1 MCRLDMYTPE
11 ELRRIVSR
19 SARTLGIG
27 IEEDGAY
34 EIARRSRGTPRI
46 ANRLLKRV
54 RDFAAVAG
62 SAVVTKE
69 DARRALARM
78 EIDELGLD
86 ETDRNLL
93 RALICKF
100 NGGPAGL
107 DTLAATI
114 NEDVATIED
123 VYEPY
128 LLQLGFIARTPR
140 GRVCLKGGYEHMGM
154 KMPESA
160 KKQLSVFD
168 DND

>member
-1 MCRLDMYTPE
+1 
-11 ELRRIVSR
+11 
-19 SARTLGIG
+19 
-27 IEEDGAY
+27 
-34 EIARRSRGTPRI
+34 
-46 ANRLLKRV
+46 
-54 RDFAAVAG
+54 
-62 SAVVTKE
+62 
-69 DARRALARM
+69 M

-93 RALICKF
+93 RALIHKF

-140 GRVCLKGGYEHMGM
+140 GRVCLKGGYEHMGE

-160 KKQLSVFD
+160 RKQLSVFD
-168 DND
+168 ND

>member
-1 MCRLDMYTPE
+1 
-11 ELRRIVSR
+11 
-19 SARTLGIG
+19 
-27 IEEDGAY
+27 
-34 EIARRSRGTPRI
+34 
-46 ANRLLKRV
+46 
-54 RDFAAVAG
+54 
-62 SAVVTKE
+62 
-69 DARRALARM
+69 M

-93 RALICKF
+93 RALIFKF

-140 GRVCLKGGYEHMGM
+140 GRVCLKDAYEHMGVR
-154 KMPESA
+154 MPESA

-168 DND
+168 TEE